1 MSDALVFDSC
11 FGRGQIHLFLKKP
24 GNESICSDW
33 PVKVSTWSNRSGGA
47 SPSAT
52 QHSLIHFKTN
62 NRQDCC
68 VKLFKTERVGFEPTV
83 SVKTRWFSRPEP

>member
-24 GNESICSDW
+24 GDESICSDW

-52 QHSLIHFKTN
+52 QHFLIHFKTN
-62 NRQDCC
+62 DRLDPWFRS
-68 VKLFKTERVGFEPTV
+68 FKTERVGFEPTV
-83 SVKTRWFSRPEP
+83 PVKTRWFSRPEP

>member
-11 FGRGQIHLFLKKP
+11 FGRGQIYLFLKKP
-24 GNESICSDW
+24 GDESICSDW

-52 QHSLIHFKTN
+52 QNFLIHFKTN
-62 NRQDCC
+62 DRLDH
-68 VKLFKTERVGFEPTV
+68 
-83 SVKTRWFSRPEP
+83 

>member
-1 MSDALVFDSC
+1 MFDALVFDSC

-24 GNESICSDW
+24 GDESICSDW

-52 QHSLIHFKTN
+52 QHFLIHFKTN
-62 NRQDCC
+62 DRLD
-68 VKLFKTERVGFEPTV
+68 L
-83 SVKTRWFSRPEP
+83 